1 MRRSTHHPRIKQLTP
16 RPTPASPIHPPVL
29 LPSCAVPP
37 PYMRNT
43 RAAAPP
49 DFYPQNEG
57 AAAQGRRWEG
67 VGKEKERRR
76 GGSRRGASRRY
87 VLRETG
93 E

>member
-43 RAAAPP
+43 RAAAPS
-49 DFYPQNEG
+49 DFTAKSEG
-57 AAAQGRRWEG
+57 AAAKVRRWWG
-67 VGKEKERRR
+67 DGGGMVR
-76 GGSRRGASRRY
+76 GW
-87 VLRETG
+87 
-93 E
+93 